1 MSAGGRKN
9 DPIWNEF
16 RKKANENRTGWR
28 AICNKGNFEMQ
39 GVLERMRNH
48 LDACP
53 SREIIIDC
61 DSNSG
66 AESVNLTDSPKTV
79 GKKPGLSK
87 VSCNLD
93 AFIVKTSKK
102 R

>member
-1 MSAGGRKN
+1 
-9 DPIWNEF
+9 
-16 RKKANENRTGWR
+16 
-28 AICNKGNFEMQ
+28 MQ

-66 AESVNLTDSPKTV
+66 AESVNLTDSPKTA
-79 GKKPGLSK
+79 GKKTGSSK

-93 AFIVKTSKK
+93 AFVVKTSKRDK
-102 R
+102 EKLDEQTARFFLDQICHSDKSKTLSSRHFVIC